1 MQGYY
6 PAAFERDMGCTEAQ
20 WLSWLSGAVRD
31 QPLTLRRGAASVAIG
46 GGALQLRW
54 APLPPR
60 QIALMRVPRL
70 GVNFSFEDIDE
81 GARQAFMRYFDLYMQ
96 RGGG

>member
-1 MQGYY
+1 
-6 PAAFERDMGCTEAQ
+6 
-20 WLSWLSGAVRD
+20 
-31 QPLTLRRGAASVAIG
+31 
-46 GGALQLRW
+46 
-54 APLPPR
+54 
-60 QIALMRVPRL
+60 MRVPRL